1 MPVAA
6 PVKKTEKNLKRLTAG
21 AFAAGLLAFCCLLFQ
36 KSAVPAVPADAP
48 VEGTAPPPTA
58 ATSVSSAPTEPT
70 ATSGEGKTTDASVTS
85 GVPTE
90 SPPAPSVTLPYIPE
104 NPERDQPPLE
114 SLKREFSL
122 SADTV
127 AMLDAAIG
135 AYGEGVSVYY
145 RDLGSGTVYEY
156 QALDKYPAASV
167 IKAPYC
173 MYVYSL
179 VSQGKADL
187 DQTFVYTEEYTQ
199 GGTGLI
205 QKMEPGAELTLRQL
219 LALAIRESDNIAFA
233 MLRKAFPATGY
244 KAFAADLGLQFPEDI
259 RWATNSLLC
268 ARDAGMY
275 MTAIDAFIR
284 SDPHGPDLEY
294 DMRRT
299 KYPLIRSSYPIA
311 RKYGWMEGAYH
322 DAAIVYAP
330 HPYVLVIL
338 SDHDG
343 GTREDRAMFADISRL
358 IEQISGN

>member
-1 MPVAA
+1 MAA
-6 PVKKTEKNLKRLTAG
+6 RDTQVKKKLKRLTAG
-21 AFAAGLLAFCCLLFQ
+21 IFAAGLLVFCCLLMRDS
-36 KSAVPAVPADAP
+36 SAPAVPADVP
-48 VEGTAPPPTA
+48 VPQTTRGPETGPATSQTAAVSTAEPTTSAIVPTA
-58 ATSVSSAPTEPT
+58 AAPT
-70 ATSGEGKTTDASVTS
+70 
-85 GVPTE
+85 VPL
-90 SPPAPSVTLPYIPE
+90 PSIPE
-104 NPERDQPPLE
+104 DLERDQPPLE
-114 SLKREFSL
+114 SLKRDFSL

-145 RDLGSGTVYEY
+145 RDLGSGAEYEY
-156 QALDKYPAASV
+156 RALDKYPAASV

-179 VSQGKADL
+179 ISQGKADP

-205 QKMEPGAELTLRQL
+205 QKMELGTELTLRQL
-219 LALAIRESDNIAFA
+219 LALAVRESDNIAFA
-233 MLRKAFPATGY
+233 MLRKAFPVSGY
-244 KAFAADLGLQFPEDI
+244 KAFVADIGLQFPEDI
-259 RWATNSLLC
+259 RWAANSLLC
-268 ARDAGMY
+268 ARDAGIY
-275 MTAIDAFIR
+275 MTAIDRFIR
-284 SDPHGPDLEY
+284 SDSHGPDLEY

-299 KYPLIRSSYPIA
+299 RYPLIRSSYPMA

-338 SDHDG
+338 SDRDG

-358 IEQISGN
+358 IEQVSGN